1 MWAGFYLLFT
11 VQYWQS
17 FENVSVPSPR
27 HFFFGTKI
35 KWRLVGQWLYAGTN
49 ATVPPSEGEP
59 RTARLRWCMCVCVVA
74 CCRSRPGAGRRLAC
88 PWGCLLGGKPPVV
101 ADKCSVLA
109 WLGWSGVA
117 WQAGKN
123 WMLCWLA
130 CCLLGG
136 LVSLFQPLCYFA
148 GLLCLVH
155 LCMIVESIPGECC
168 VLGQVLSGD

>member
-1 MWAGFYLLFT
+1 VAVGRAMAVCRHKRNGST
-11 VQYWQS
+11 KRRGA
-17 FENVSVPSPR
+17 EDGAASV
-27 HFFFGTKI
+27 
-35 KWRLVGQWLYAGTN
+35 VY
-49 ATVPPSEGEP
+49 
-59 RTARLRWCMCVCVVA
+59 VCLCGGVLPIET
-74 CCRSRPGAGRRLAC
+74 RRGAVRRLAC

-136 LVSLFQPLCYFA
+136 LVSLFQPL
-148 GLLCLVH
+148 
-155 LCMIVESIPGECC
+155 
-168 VLGQVLSGD
+168 